1 MSSLQQGFPE
11 SIDEIVSAVEETPR
25 GRWFLQAYAERL
37 RKGETTSILASIE
50 KLESS
55 LKSMSVSGG
64 DAKLIESTRAAISQ
78 ARQEIHKLTP
88 EISNLSPEGQL
99 FAKLA
104 EQSRLAFGSQNDAPG
119 LGKGVERAL
128 RLVADLEQSFADP
141 VSSLQKPAAASSTYF
156 RQDEA
161 IFEPAPTKPRVVITE
176 SKPSQE
182 QPGRG
187 ARLVIERVGEK
198 SHQPNGA
205 ESGMDQRAADVFNAP
220 QPPENEDKP
229 RITIIR
235 HEVEDLPEVPLPD
248 MTVGFEST
256 SAA

>member
-1 MSSLQQGFPE
+1 MGSLQQGFPE

-37 RKGETTSILASIE
+37 RKGETASILASIE
-50 KLESS
+50 KLEAS
-55 LKSMSVSGG
+55 LKSMSVSGT
-64 DAKLIESTRAAISQ
+64 DAKLIESTRAAIAQ
-78 ARQEIHKLTP
+78 ARQEIHKLSP
-88 EISNLSPEGQL
+88 EISGLSPEGQL

-104 EQSRLAFGSQNDAPG
+104 EQSRLAFANQNDRPG

-141 VSSLQKPAAASSTYF
+141 AQPSAKPAAPPATYF
-156 RQDEA
+156 KQDEA
-161 IFEPAPTKPRVVITE
+161 IFEPAPVKPLAIVAE
-176 SKPSQE
+176 PKSSQE
-182 QPGRG
+182 PPSRG
-187 ARLVIERVGEK
+187 ARLVIERVGEMPP
-198 SHQPNGA
+198 QPA
-205 ESGMDQRAADVFNAP
+205 PVEPVLDQRAADVFS
-220 QPPENEDKP
+220 PPPAAEPEDKP

-248 MTVGFEST
+248 MTAGLEST

>member
-37 RKGETTSILASIE
+37 RKGETASILASIE
-50 KLESS
+50 KLEAS
-55 LKSMSVSGG
+55 LKSMSLAGT
-64 DAKLIESTRAAISQ
+64 DAQLIESTRAAISR
-78 ARQEIHKLTP
+78 ARQEIHNLTP

-104 EQSRLAFGSQNDAPG
+104 EQSRLALGKQNDAPG

-128 RLVADLEQSFADP
+128 RLVADLEESFAGP
-141 VSSLQKPAAASSTYF
+141 VSTTQKPAAQSAGYF

-161 IFEPAPTKPRVVITE
+161 IFEPAPTKSLAVVAET
-176 SKPSQE
+176 KPQNE

-198 SHQPNGA
+198 SHQPNAA

-220 QPPENEDKP
+220 TSPENEDRP

-248 MTVGFEST
+248 MAAGHESS